1 MPAIINTNVASLN
14 AQRNLTTSQNSLST
28 SLQRLSS
35 GLRINSAK
43 DDAAGLAISQRM
55 TAQINGLSQAQRNA
69 NDGISLSQ
77 TAEGA
82 LQSSGDILQ
91 RIRELAVQSANASNS
106 ASDRQAL
113 NAEVGQLTSELDRI
127 SQTTQFNGQNLLDG
141 SMTSSTFQVGA
152 NAGQTI
158 TMTSA
163 NFRTSAYGNFRIGAS
178 SAQTTGGT
186 GDLTLGSSAGAVAS
200 EAKAGGA
207 SRIAAAGSI
216 TINGAYGSKD
226 IAYAKGDSAKAV
238 AAKINAQ
245 TTSTGVSASAKTEVN
260 LTNFSQG
267 SFTVQVASDN
277 DTKQPQTL
285 SFTIGSSG
293 SADDYSAA
301 INAFNDASSKTGV
314 TAKLNDAGD
323 GIVLTNASGNDI
335 KLLNTSTSGTFAVN
349 DNLDVNDANHGT
361 AATATNK
368 TNGSFGADD
377 LVITGQLTLD
387 SSKSFSAVD
396 SAAATAGFLKA
407 GAATANA
414 AQLQKVSDLDVST
427 VDSANRTLAMVD
439 SALSAINSQRASYG
453 AMQSRFTNAISNLQS
468 TSENLSASRSRIQ
481 DTDFAAETANLSRSQ
496 VLQQAGTAMLAQAN
510 SLPSSVLSLLR

>member
-1 MPAIINTNVASLN
+1 MPQTINTNIPSLN
-14 AQRNLTTSQNSLST
+14 AQRNLNSTQNSLAT

-55 TAQINGLSQAQRNA
+55 TAQINGQNQAQRNA

-113 NAEVGQLTSELDRI
+113 NAEVGQLTQELDRI

-141 SMTSSTFQVGA
+141 SFTSATFQVGA

-178 SAQTTGGT
+178 TAQTTGGS
-186 GDLTLGSSAGAVAS
+186 GELTLGSTAGVNPSQAS
-200 EAKAGGA
+200 GTAGQ
-207 SRIAAAGSI
+207 SRITANGNI
-216 TINGAYGSKD
+216 TVNGAYGSKV
-226 IAYAKGDSAKAV
+226 IPYSAGDSAKAV

-260 LTNFSQG
+260 LTNFAQG
-267 SFTVQVASDN
+267 ASYTIQVASDN
-277 DTKQPQTL
+277 GTKQPQTL
-285 SFTIGSSG
+285 SFTIGNTG

-301 INAFNDASSKTGV
+301 INAFNDVSAKTGV

-323 GIVLTNASGNDI
+323 GIVLTNPSGNDI
-335 KLLNTSTSGTFAVN
+335 KLLNKSAANTFNIN
-349 DNLDVNDANHGT
+349 DNLDPNDPNHG
-361 AATATNK
+361 AAVSATNN
-368 TNGSFGADD
+368 TNGSFGANEF
-377 LVITGQLTLD
+377 VITGQLTLD

-396 SAAATAGFLKA
+396 SAPGANGFLN
-407 GAATANA
+407 GNQNA
-414 AQLQKVSDLDVST
+414 AQLQKVADLDVST
-427 VDSANRTLAMVD
+427 VDASNRTLAMVD
-439 SALSAINSQRASYG
+439 AALAAINGQRASYG
-453 AMQSRFTNAISNLQS
+453 AMQSRFTNAISNLQTS
-468 TSENLSASRSRIQ
+468 SENLTASRSRIQ
-481 DTDFAAETANLSRSQ
+481 DTDFAAETANLSRAQ

-510 SLPSSVLSLLR
+510 NLPQNVLKLLQG